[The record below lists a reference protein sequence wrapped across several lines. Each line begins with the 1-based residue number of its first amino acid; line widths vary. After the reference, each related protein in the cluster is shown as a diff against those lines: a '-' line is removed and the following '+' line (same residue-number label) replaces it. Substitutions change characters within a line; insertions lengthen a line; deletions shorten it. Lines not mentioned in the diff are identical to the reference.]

1 MRSYNDIRDE
11 WIHLRKIPK
20 VDKLEIDYIK
30 QAVLWLVID
39 KADKLAK
46 LDKSDEFDKY
56 IVQASISK
64 H

>member
-1 MRSYNDIRDE
+1 
-11 WIHLRKIPK
+11 